1 MEYLGYVVD
10 TESGQP
16 SQVSDWQQQEC
27 LVDMP
32 VYSDTPVDL
41 LVLIPKLKSGRNDFL
56 RSKRIPDGSFK

>member
-10 TESGQP
+10 TESRQP

-27 LVDMP
+27 LIDMP

-41 LVLIPKLKSGRNDFL
+41 LVLFRNSKATNDFL
-56 RSKRIPDGSFK
+56 RSKESQMALFK